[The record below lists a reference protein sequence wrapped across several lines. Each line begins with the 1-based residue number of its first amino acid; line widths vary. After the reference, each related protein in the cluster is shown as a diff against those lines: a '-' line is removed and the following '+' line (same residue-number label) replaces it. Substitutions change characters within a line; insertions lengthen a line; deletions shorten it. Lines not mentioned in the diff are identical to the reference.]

1 MRKPYFLIGG
11 SKENF
16 VLEHRIFNSSS
27 FFITAFALAASTL
40 NWAIDLHFN
49 TIWPGYAGA
58 LASGIIY
65 YFARFKGNFTN
76 ALVITYVLLT
86 MIILGGI
93 YFFNAG
99 LGGTI
104 IYLVIMLL
112 NIYLLIVIPRYI
124 FLVFSIL
131 AGTIFLLLAL
141 EYMYPEW
148 IQGYPDRTSKML
160 DHVGTLLISM
170 LFTTFVIAAFRQA
183 YIHERKTVLKQNQNL
198 LVLNKQID
206 EQKAELEKRAAELQQ
221 AVEVA
226 GEKNERIETLLKEL
240 HHRVKNNM
248 QVISGLLSLQSNRM
262 EEGVARESL
271 EASRTRIE
279 AMALIHKCLYQEQ
292 DAASVQIMDYL
303 VSLNESLANS
313 FGFDKYV
320 IETNVNMRDCMMDL
334 DRAIPVGL
342 IVNELVTNSF
352 KYAFNNTRLPK
363 VTVNLE
369 QTGGIHF
376 RLIVSDNGKGKSEE
390 ATDRKG
396 SFGLKLV
403 RILAGQLNADIEMD
417 LKQGTTFTLQ
427 TKDK

>member
-1 MRKPYFLIGG
+1 MRKPHFSIGG

-40 NWAIDLHFN
+40 NWIIDLHIH

-65 YFARFKGNFTN
+65 YFARFKIYFTN
-76 ALVITYVLLT
+76 ALVITYVFLT

-93 YFFNAG
+93 YFFNDG

-104 IYLVIMLL
+104 IYLLIMLL

-124 FLVFSIL
+124 FLIFSIL
-131 AGTIFLLLAL
+131 AGTIFLLLTL
-141 EYMYPEW
+141 EFFHPEW
-148 IQGYPDRTSKML
+148 VQGYPDRTSQML
-160 DHVGTLLISM
+160 DHVGTLFISM
-170 LFTTFVIAAFRQA
+170 LFTTFVIAGFRQA
-183 YIHERKTVLKQNQNL
+183 YIHERKTVLKQNEDL
-198 LVLNKQID
+198 IVLNKQID
-206 EQKAELEKRAAELQQ
+206 EQKAELEKRASELQQ

-226 GEKNERIETLLKEL
+226 GERNERIETLLKEL

-248 QVISGLLSLQSNRM
+248 QVISGLLSLQSNRL

-279 AMALIHKCLYQEQ
+279 AMALIHKGLYQEK
-292 DAASVQIMDYL
+292 DAASVQINDYL

-313 FGFDKYV
+313 FGFHKEV
-320 IETNVNMRDCMMDL
+320 IETIVDMQDNIMDI
-334 DRAIPVGL
+334 DRAVPVGL
-342 IVNELVTNSF
+342 IVNELVSNSF
-352 KYAFNNTRLPK
+352 KYAFHNTSLPK
-363 VTVNLE
+363 VIVVLK
-369 QTGGIHF
+369 QTNNKNF
-376 RLIVSDNGKGKSEE
+376 VLRVSDNGIGKPEEEIKG
-390 ATDRKG
+390 KG

-403 RILAGQLNADIEMD
+403 RILAGQLNADIKIEN
-417 LKQGTTFTLQ
+417 QEGTHFTLQ
-427 TKDK
+427 TKVV

>member
-1 MRKPYFLIGG
+1 MRKPHFSIGG

-40 NWAIDLHFN
+40 NWIIDLHIH

-65 YFARFKGNFTN
+65 YFARFKKYFTN
-76 ALVITYVLLT
+76 ALVITYVFLT

-93 YFFNAG
+93 YFFNDG

-104 IYLVIMLL
+104 IYLLIMLL

-124 FLVFSIL
+124 FLIFSIL
-131 AGTIFLLLAL
+131 AGTIFLLLTL
-141 EYMYPEW
+141 EFFHPEW
-148 IQGYPDRTSKML
+148 VQGYPDRTSQML
-160 DHVGTLLISM
+160 DHVGTLFISM
-170 LFTTFVIAAFRQA
+170 LFTTFVIAGFRQA
-183 YIHERKTVLKQNQNL
+183 YFHERKTVLKQNEDL
-198 LVLNKQID
+198 IVLNKQID
-206 EQKAELEKRAAELQQ
+206 EQKAELEKRASELQQ

-226 GEKNERIETLLKEL
+226 GERNERIETLLKEL

-248 QVISGLLSLQSNRM
+248 QVISGLLSLQSNRL

-279 AMALIHKCLYQEQ
+279 AMALIHKGLYQEK
-292 DAASVQIMDYL
+292 DAASVQINAYL

-313 FGFDKYV
+313 FGFHKEV
-320 IETNVNMRDCMMDL
+320 IETIVDMQDNIMDI
-334 DRAIPVGL
+334 DRAVPVGL
-342 IVNELVTNSF
+342 IVNELVSNSF
-352 KYAFNNTRLPK
+352 KYAFHNTSLPK
-363 VTVNLE
+363 VIVVLK
-369 QTGGIHF
+369 QTNNKNF
-376 RLIVSDNGKGKSEE
+376 VLRVSDNGIGKPEEEIKG
-390 ATDRKG
+390 KG

-403 RILAGQLNADIEMD
+403 RILAGQLNADIKIEN
-417 LKQGTTFTLQ
+417 QEGTHFTLQ
-427 TKDK
+427 TKVV

>member
-1 MRKPYFLIGG
+1 MRKPHFSIGG

-40 NWAIDLHFN
+40 NWIIDLHIH

-65 YFARFKGNFTN
+65 YFARFKNYFTN
-76 ALVITYVLLT
+76 ALVITYVFLT

-93 YFFNAG
+93 YFFNDG

-104 IYLVIMLL
+104 IYLLIMLL

-124 FLVFSIL
+124 FLIFSIL
-131 AGTIFLLLAL
+131 AGTIFLLLTL
-141 EYMYPEW
+141 EFFHPEW
-148 IQGYPDRTSKML
+148 VQGYPDRTSQML
-160 DHVGTLLISM
+160 DHVGTLFISM
-170 LFTTFVIAAFRQA
+170 LFTTFVIAGFRQA
-183 YIHERKTVLKQNQNL
+183 YIHERKTVLKQNEDL
-198 LVLNKQID
+198 IVLNKQID
-206 EQKAELEKRAAELQQ
+206 EQKAELEKRASELQQ

-226 GEKNERIETLLKEL
+226 GERNERIETLLKEL

-248 QVISGLLSLQSNRM
+248 QVISGLLSLQSNRL

-279 AMALIHKCLYQEQ
+279 AMALIHKGLYQEK
-292 DAASVQIMDYL
+292 DAASVQINDYL

-313 FGFDKYV
+313 FGFHKEV
-320 IETNVNMRDCMMDL
+320 IETIVDMQDNIMDI
-334 DRAIPVGL
+334 DRAVPVGL
-342 IVNELVTNSF
+342 IVNELVSNSF
-352 KYAFNNTRLPK
+352 KYAFHNTSLPK
-363 VTVNLE
+363 VIVVLK
-369 QTGGIHF
+369 QTNNKNF
-376 RLIVSDNGKGKSEE
+376 VLRVSDNGIGKPEEEIKG
-390 ATDRKG
+390 KG

-403 RILAGQLNADIEMD
+403 RILAGQLNADIKIEN
-417 LKQGTTFTLQ
+417 QEGTHFTLQ
-427 TKDK
+427 TKVV

>member
-1 MRKPYFLIGG
+1 MRKPHFSIGG

-40 NWAIDLHFN
+40 NWIIDLHIH

-65 YFARFKGNFTN
+65 YFARFKSYFTN
-76 ALVITYVLLT
+76 ALVITYVFLT

-93 YFFNAG
+93 YFFNDG

-104 IYLVIMLL
+104 IYLLIMLL

-124 FLVFSIL
+124 FLIFSIL
-131 AGTIFLLLAL
+131 AATIFLLLTL
-141 EYMYPEW
+141 EFFHPEW
-148 IQGYPDRTSKML
+148 VQGYPDRTSQML
-160 DHVGTLLISM
+160 DHVGTLFISM
-170 LFTTFVIAAFRQA
+170 LFTTFVIAGFRQA
-183 YIHERKTVLKQNQNL
+183 YIHERKTVLKQNEDL
-198 LVLNKQID
+198 IVLNKQID
-206 EQKAELEKRAAELQQ
+206 EQKAELEKRASELQQ

-226 GEKNERIETLLKEL
+226 GERNERIETLLKEL

-248 QVISGLLSLQSNRM
+248 QVISGLLSLQSNRL

-279 AMALIHKCLYQEQ
+279 AMALIHKGLYQEK
-292 DAASVQIMDYL
+292 DAASVQINDYL

-313 FGFDKYV
+313 FGFHKEV
-320 IETNVNMRDCMMDL
+320 IETIVDMQDNIMDI
-334 DRAIPVGL
+334 DRAVPVGL
-342 IVNELVTNSF
+342 IVNELVSNSF
-352 KYAFNNTRLPK
+352 KYAFHNTSLPK
-363 VTVNLE
+363 VIVVLK
-369 QTGGIHF
+369 QTNNKNF
-376 RLIVSDNGKGKSEE
+376 VLRVSDNGIGKPEEEIKG
-390 ATDRKG
+390 KG

-403 RILAGQLNADIEMD
+403 RILAGQLNADIKIEN
-417 LKQGTTFTLQ
+417 QEGTHFTLQ
-427 TKDK
+427 TKVV

>member
-1 MRKPYFLIGG
+1 MRKPHFSIGG

-40 NWAIDLHFN
+40 NWIIDLHIH

-65 YFARFKGNFTN
+65 YFARFKSYFTN
-76 ALVITYVLLT
+76 ALVITYVFLT

-93 YFFNAG
+93 YFFNDG

-104 IYLVIMLL
+104 IYLLIMLL

-124 FLVFSIL
+124 FLIFSIL
-131 AGTIFLLLAL
+131 AGTIFLLLTL
-141 EYMYPEW
+141 EFFHPEW
-148 IQGYPDRTSKML
+148 VQGYPDRTSQML
-160 DHVGTLLISM
+160 DHVGTLFISM
-170 LFTTFVIAAFRQA
+170 LFTTFVIAGFRQA
-183 YIHERKTVLKQNQNL
+183 YIHERKTVLKQNEDL
-198 LVLNKQID
+198 IVLNKQID
-206 EQKAELEKRAAELQQ
+206 EQKAELEKRASELQQ

-226 GEKNERIETLLKEL
+226 GERNERIETLLKEL

-248 QVISGLLSLQSNRM
+248 QVISGLLSLQSNRL

-279 AMALIHKCLYQEQ
+279 AMALIHKGLYQEK
-292 DAASVQIMDYL
+292 DAASVQINDYL

-313 FGFDKYV
+313 FGFHKEV
-320 IETNVNMRDCMMDL
+320 IETIVDMQDNIMDI
-334 DRAIPVGL
+334 DRAVPVGL
-342 IVNELVTNSF
+342 IVNELVSNSF
-352 KYAFNNTRLPK
+352 KYAFHNTSLPK
-363 VTVNLE
+363 VFVVLK
-369 QTGGIHF
+369 QTNNKNF
-376 RLIVSDNGKGKSEE
+376 VLRVSDNGIGKPEEEIKG
-390 ATDRKG
+390 KG

-403 RILAGQLNADIEMD
+403 RILAGQLNADIKIEN
-417 LKQGTTFTLQ
+417 QEGTHFTLQ
-427 TKDK
+427 TKVV